1 MWILHGNFKY
11 NTLRASQRQGWWRFL
26 DSVYL
31 LIPIYNYLTCY
42 LVSLSNLLNNS
53 CPWHNHNQII
63 FKKSKQPFSSRYCG
77 SRNFCKKHD
86 IIKPNFYTILHNL
99 ASSITILKHASN
111 FAFWYQIWN
120 WMRNVRHIIFRNK
133 CPFISWYAKVA
144 KICEIILSLKFH
156 LFVKFLR
163 LTFFRK

>member
-1 MWILHGNFKY
+1 MGCLNFPEMI
-11 NTLRASQRQGWWRFL
+11 NFCSTFL
-26 DSVYL
+26 LCRSS
-31 LIPIYNYLTCY
+31 IRSFSKNPN
-42 LVSLSNLLNNS
+42 SL
-53 CPWHNHNQII
+53 
-63 FKKSKQPFSSRYCG
+63 FTSRYCG

-99 ASSITILKHASN
+99 ASSITILKYTSSAYVFGY

-120 WMRNVRHIIFRNK
+120 WIGSVRHIIFRNK